1 MALLDPRAL
10 RRLRAHRGAMLGLAL
25 IAAVAALALLAP
37 WIAPHPP
44 DEIGRSLIQGAD
56 GLPIGPTRAFPLGAD
71 ALGRCVL
78 SRLLYGGR
86 ISLAVA
92 SGATLI
98 VTVVGVSVG
107 VIAGYF
113 GRWVDAA
120 LMRAVDALMSFPFLL
135 VVMALNRIIA
145 RPQLWVVFAVLGG
158 LAWPSMARQVRA
170 RTLQLRAMDFV
181 AAARALGASHARIIA
196 RHILPNLASLVIVV
210 ATTVIAEMIVAE
222 SVLSYLGVGVA
233 PPAASWGSMLQE
245 AEPLTRS
252 VPRLAMVPGAA
263 ILATVFG
270 FNLLGEGLRDAL
282 DPKA

>member
-1 MALLDPRAL
+1 MALLDPRA
-10 RRLRAHRGAMLGLAL
+10 RQRLRAHRGATVGLAL
-25 IAAVAALALLAP
+25 IAAVALLALLAP
-37 WIAPHPP
+37 WLAPHAP
-44 DEIGRSLIQGAD
+44 DAIAGSLLQGAD
-56 GLPIGPTRAFPLGAD
+56 GLPIGPTRDLPLGAD
-71 ALGRCVL
+71 AIGRCVL

-86 ISLAVA
+86 ISLTVA
-92 SGATLI
+92 AGATAI
-98 VTVVGVSVG
+98 VTLVGVTVG
-107 VIAGYF
+107 VVAGYF
-113 GRWVDAA
+113 GRWVDVA

-170 RTLQLRAMDFV
+170 RTMQLRSMDFV
-181 AAARALGASHARIIA
+181 AAARALGASHGRIIA
-196 RHILPNLASLVIVV
+196 RHILPNLAPLVIVV

-252 VPRLAMVPGAA
+252 VPRLALAPGAA
-263 ILATVFG
+263 ILTTVVG